1 MITRGNPMRDLMK
14 NLMRIFKNIVI
25 IYVISIG
32 YVFSQ
37 GVVNVQNGNINH
49 YFKDFSVPGHGYNLE
64 LERSFN
70 SKSNFYGMFGHKWG
84 SNFDTLFKV
93 TPEGTVTITE
103 FGGGFETTFTPEK
116 YGQKNVAEFINAIYE
131 KVPPASKSETLKDSL
146 KNDVEFR
153 HKLALE
159 YKVTKPIAM
168 GIKLYA
174 NDRGPET
181 LEKIKSKAGTSQW
194 LRTFADGKKEFFSEQ
209 GLLIRKEDP
218 NKNFLNLDY
227 DTNGRLAKVSDLSGR
242 QITFSYTAKGFIES
256 VTSPLGTK
264 CSYKY
269 DKEEN
274 LIYAKN
280 ARGYDFTYQ
289 YMPTHHMTE
298 IAYNAS
304 SQKEVM
310 KYDTEDRITYHEGP
324 EDILSTYQYDTKGAP
339 DKYFNVLV
347 TKEVGKKP
355 TQVTT
360 VDKYE
365 YEFGERE
372 NGTSYTSKIVT
383 VLDGV
388 RTETAYNA
396 CCGKPISIA
405 QDGKVTKFEYYAN
418 GLLKNK
424 VSPSGEKVELSYENT
439 FNKVSKVVQ
448 ANPNLKQPAADTTNT
463 TEFRYDANGNLSYA
477 FNKTKNISV
486 QLFYDTK
493 GRIKQ
498 LQDQGGRK
506 IFFDYNELGKPTKI
520 SLEGTGSIVVSY
532 NAGGEITNVK
542 STAGRQIAV
551 DVTAAFQSLLD
562 IIRPAG
568 VSLNI

>member
-1 MITRGNPMRDLMK
+1 MNYRNILKGLLIT
-14 NLMRIFKNIVI
+14 
-25 IYVISIG
+25 YVISIG
-32 YVFSQ
+32 YVSAQ
-37 GVVNVQNGNINH
+37 GGVNVQNGNINL

-84 SNFDTLFKV
+84 SNFNTLFTL
-93 TPEGTVTITE
+93 TPEGTVEITE
-103 FGGGFETTFTPEK
+103 YGGGFKTTFAPEK
-116 YGQKNVAEFINAIYE
+116 YSQSDVTAFINAIYD
-131 KVPPASKSETLKDSL
+131 KVPAASKSETLKNSL
-146 KNDVEFR
+146 KSDVEFR

-159 YKVTKPIAM
+159 YKVTKPI
-168 GIKLYA
+168 GFGTKLFA
-174 NDRGPET
+174 NDRGPEV
-181 LEKIKSKAGTSQW
+181 LEKIKSKTGVTQW
-194 LRTFADGKKEFFSEQ
+194 MRTFADGKKEFFSER

-218 NKNFLNLDY
+218 NKNFLNLEY
-227 DTNGRLAKVSDLSGR
+227 DPQGRLAKVTDLSGR
-242 QITFSYTAKGFIES
+242 QITFTYTAKGLVES
-256 VTSPLGTK
+256 VTNPLGKK
-264 CSYKY
+264 CTYKY
-269 DKEEN
+269 DKEGN

-280 ARGYDFTYQ
+280 AREFEFHHQ
-289 YMPTHHMTE
+289 YNPAHHMTE
-298 IAYNAS
+298 VSYPAS
-304 SQKEVM
+304 NQKEMM
-310 KYDTEDRITYHEGP
+310 KYDAEDRLTYHEGP
-324 EDILSTYQYDTKGAP
+324 EDIISTYQYDTKGNP
-339 DKYFNVLV
+339 DKFFNVLI

-355 TQVTT
+355 NHVTT

-365 YEFGERE
+365 YEFGERD
-372 NGTSYTSKIVT
+372 NGTSYTAKIVT

-396 CCGKPISIA
+396 CCGKPLSIA
-405 QDGKVTKFEYYAN
+405 QDGKITKFEYYAN

-424 VSPSGEKVELSYENT
+424 ISPSGEKVELSYENT
-439 FNKVSKVVQ
+439 FNKVSKVIQ
-448 ANPNLKQPAADTTNT
+448 SNSSLKQASDI
-463 TEFRYDANGNLSYA
+463 TEFKYDANGNLSYA
-477 FNKTKNISV
+477 FNKTKKISV

-498 LQDQGGRK
+498 LQDQNKRK